1 MVFDTFSKG
10 GGKPSPRIRCFTPCL
25 CYTYIDRLL
34 LSVLSILYLFIDCF
48 RLFEGSLELDSV
60 LLIQM
65 RVQDRTCSWLLG
77 FLTWLSASFVFWHR
91 LSSSDYSN
99 TCLLSRHLSVLVVLL
114 EMLIVFK
121 NCLFSS
127 CQVQQAASDSEYY
140 VPIQLTAYLFC
151 LTCSS

>member
-77 FLTWLSASFVFWHR
+77 FLLDSLLPLSFG
-91 LSSSDYSN
+91 
-99 TCLLSRHLSVLVVLL
+99 
-114 EMLIVFK
+114 IVFLLRTVQTLVCFLDI
-121 NCLFSS
+121 CLF
-127 CQVQQAASDSEYY
+127 
-140 VPIQLTAYLFC
+140 
-151 LTCSS
+151 